1 MDRGWST
8 TTRFL
13 VVVLLLV
20 AVVWLLMISG
30 PLVEAVII
38 AALIA
43 SLLNPLVRLLVRRTP
58 LSQTWAAEV
67 IFGLLL
73 LLLVGIPAVVGTV
86 AVSQFSRFRA
96 DLVAA
101 AQELSAWFFR
111 PIVILGFRLQPQEYV
126 EQLQA
131 QSTQVIMSALSG
143 GSLNVLSSVT
153 SNLLWTLVVVVM
165 VYYFLKDG
173 ARIVPWLVGLVAR
186 PYRPEV
192 ERLAREVDAVWG
204 KFLRIQILGFGILTL
219 MMAVGTLLIVALFRS
234 GLLRWSPL
242 LFILLLLL
250 VYTIVQQIDNL
261 WVRPQLFGRG
271 LRMHP
276 GVVFIALVGALLLS
290 GFLGALLVV
299 PLLGTAKVVAGYIHR
314 KLVGKP
320 AWPEGEA
327 ALEAPQQGK
336 QAKVVNEQEEAAG
349 REPRSEI

>member
-1 MDRGWST
+1 MSSGWST

-13 VVVLLLV
+13 VVVALLV
-20 AVVWLLMISG
+20 AGMWLLMISG

-43 SLLNPLVRLLVRRTP
+43 YLLNPVVRLLVRRTP

-67 IFGLLL
+67 VFGVVLLL
-73 LLLVGIPAVVGTV
+73 MVGIPAAIGTV
-86 AVSQFSRFRA
+86 AVSQFSRFRT

-101 AQELSAWFFR
+101 AEELASLFLR
-111 PIVILGFRLQPQEYV
+111 PIVFLGFRLEPQDYL

-131 QSTQVIMSALSG
+131 QSSELLMSALSG

-173 ARIVPWLVGLVAR
+173 ARLIPWLSGLL
-186 PYRPEV
+186 PPEYRPEV
-192 ERLAREVDAVWG
+192 ERLVEEVHAVWG

-219 MMAVGTLLIVALFRS
+219 MMVVGTLLIVGLFRS

-242 LFILLLLL
+242 LFVLLLLV

-271 LRMHP
+271 LQMHP

-299 PLLGTAKVVAGYIHR
+299 PLLGTLKVVGGYVHR
-314 KLVGKP
+314 KLVGEP
-320 AWPEGEA
+320 AWAEEEEEPGGV
-327 ALEAPQQGK
+327 PQ
-336 QAKVVNEQEEAAG
+336 AEEEPVRPVPPAG
-349 REPRSEI
+349 I